1 MPKSRSYE
9 SELMGYL
16 QDADGLR
23 PAGGHRAIEYLN
35 AALEEGDQALFS
47 MALQNVAQARGKEED
62 WVAGLMREAPA
73 LHGNQLFF
81 LLKELGLGLKSM
93 AA

>member
-16 QDADGLR
+16 QDAD
-23 PAGGHRAIEYLN
+23 RAIEYLN
-35 AALEEGDQALFS
+35 AALEEGDQVLFS
-47 MALQNVAQARGKEED
+47 VALQNVAKARGKGED
-62 WVAGLMREAPA
+62 WVAGLMRQSST
-73 LHGNQLFF
+73 LNGNQLFF
-81 LLKELGLGLKSM
+81 LLKELGLGLKSI

>member
-1 MPKSRSYE
+1 MPRSRSYE

-16 QDADGLR
+16 QDAD
-23 PAGGHRAIEYLN
+23 RAIEYLN
-35 AALEEGDQALFS
+35 AALEEGDQVLFS
-47 MALQNVAQARGKEED
+47 VALQNVAQARGKGED

>member
-16 QDADGLR
+16 QDAD
-23 PAGGHRAIEYLN
+23 RAIEYLN
-35 AALEEGDQALFS
+35 AALEEGDQVLFS
-47 MALQNVAQARGKEED
+47 VALQNVAKARGKGED
-62 WVAGLMREAPA
+62 WVAGLMREAPT
-73 LHGNQLFF
+73 LNGNQLFF
-81 LLKELGLGLKSM
+81 LLKELDLGLKSI